1 MAILE
6 LKHEVVKEYIER
18 LERQGHTT
26 EYVDGVLDGMSFVLE
41 FYQTMIKLNNMKER
55 LLKAEYER

>member
-18 LERQGHTT
+18 LERQGHTD
-26 EYVDGVLDGMSFVLE
+26 EYVDGALDGMSFVLE
-41 FYQTMIKLNNMKER
+41 FYQTMLKLNKAKER
-55 LLKAEYER
+55 LLREEHER